1 MDTTIEILERSLQ
14 REKQARKQAEEILE
28 SKALELYEAN
38 SKLIHLNQD
47 LAQQIRKEVLKYQE
61 SEQKYQE
68 LIESAQDI
76 IYKVNIEGVFTYI
89 NPVVQQRL
97 GYTESDVLG
106 RHYNDFIHPDFHE
119 KVSEFY
125 KKMIQD
131 KIVSTYIELPII
143 NHAGEILWIGQTV
156 KMIDIAENEYELI
169 AVARDI
175 HDRKIAEDNLRTTQ
189 KRLSTLI
196 TNLQK
201 GVLAEDENGNIILV
215 NQLYCDM
222 FYIFNRPESL
232 IGTPTVNYINS
243 SKNLFEQPES
253 YELITKQI
261 LEKKEIF
268 VKEKLKMKD
277 GKILQ
282 RDFIP
287 IFVEGKYRG
296 HLWEYTDITA
306 QFNAQELIRKSE
318 EKYRG
323 IMTNMALGL
332 LEVDIN
338 EIIIR
343 ANDRF
348 CKMLGYEEYEI
359 IGKSAIDLFMVKE
372 GEDTF
377 YKHLIERQKGNASS
391 YEIPLYRKDGG
402 IAWVIISGT
411 PIFDDNG
418 QLIGSMGIHYDI
430 TERKKL
436 EEELE
441 KAKKLAEDA
450 SQAEKQFLANM
461 SHEIRTPLNAIIGMT
476 HLLFDTRPTKQQ
488 YEYLDILK
496 NSADFLLGLISDL
509 LDMAKIDSGKI
520 ETDSKPFDLLGLLKS
535 TQRLFQIKIG
545 DRPIELNLMVDAR
558 IEGLYL
564 GDPLLLNQILLNLIG
579 NAEKFTEN
587 GSINIEVRQISLHDN
602 TAVLE
607 FKIQDTGCG
616 IEEEKLD
623 VIFQKFIQ
631 INSEGHKHKG
641 TGLGLTITKQ
651 LVETCGGKIDVKS
664 QVGKGSIFTF
674 TLPLGISTE
683 ITLNHIN
690 EIQNAPKNIEGCHVL
705 VAEDN
710 LMNQKYISNLL
721 NKWNLPFTIAHDG
734 KKAVELA
741 NTKTFDIIL
750 MDIQM
755 PHMDGY
761 EATINIRNTQNLNKY
776 TPIIAL
782 TASAMLDQKSKA
794 IQAGMNDFISKP
806 FTPQVLLTTIQTFVK
821 TKVKD
826 MALNTEKVSD
836 INTNHLQEL
845 YGGDTEY
852 IREMIQSFIE
862 DVVPDF
868 EEIDTLFKDKKQELL
883 AKALHK
889 IKPTLGMVGLS
900 NLETQIKQIEQD
912 IRELQPIEPIIES
925 WHNFRIYLAEG
936 IENLKKLLTNL

>member
-1 MDTTIEILERSLQ
+1 MNNTIEILERSLN
-14 REKQARKQAEEILE
+14 RERQARKQAEQILE

-38 SKLIHLNQD
+38 TKLVNLNQD
-47 LAQQIRKEVLKYQE
+47 LAVQIRKEILKYQE

-68 LIESAQDI
+68 LIESVQDI
-76 IYKVNIEGVFTYI
+76 IYKINIEGIFTYI
-89 NPVVQQRL
+89 NPVVEVRL
-97 GYTESDVLG
+97 GYSEKEVIG
-106 RHYNDFIHPDFHE
+106 KHYNEFIHPDFHE
-119 KVSEFY
+119 KISEFY
-125 KKMIQD
+125 RTMIQE

-143 NHAGEILWIGQTV
+143 NKFGDILWIGQTV
-156 KMIDIAENEYELI
+156 KMIDIGESECELI

-175 HDRKIAEDNLRTTQ
+175 HDRKIAEDNLRATQ
-189 KRLSTLI
+189 ERLSTLI

-201 GVLAEDENGNIILV
+201 GVLAEDENGQIILV

-222 FYIFNRPESL
+222 FYIDELPENL
-232 IGTPTVNYINS
+232 IGTHISNDIGAT
-243 SKNLFEQPES
+243 KHLFEKPDTF
-253 YELITKQI
+253 ELNTRKI
-261 LEKKEIF
+261 LQNKKVF
-268 VKEKLKMKD
+268 VKEKLKMND

-282 RDFIP
+282 RDYIP

-332 LEVDIN
+332 LEVNNDQ
-338 EIIIR
+338 IIIR

-348 CKMLGYEEYEI
+348 CKMLGYDENEI
-359 IGKSAIDLFMVKE
+359 KGKNAIDLFMLKE

-377 YKHLIERQKGNASS
+377 YTHLIERQKGNASS
-391 YEIPLYRKDGG
+391 YEIPLARKDGS
-402 IAWVIISGT
+402 IAWVIISGA

-441 KAKKLAEDA
+441 KAKKLAEEA

-476 HLLFDTRPTKQQ
+476 HLLFDTRPNKQQ

-579 NAEKFTEN
+579 NAEKFTES
-587 GSINIEVRQISLHDN
+587 GSINIEVRQLSQQENNAMI
-602 TAVLE
+602 E

-623 VIFQKFIQ
+623 VIFQKFKQ

-651 LVETCGGKIDVKS
+651 LVETCGGKISVSS
-664 QVGKGSIFTF
+664 QLGKGSIFTF
-674 TLPLGISTE
+674 TLPLGVSPE
-683 ITLNHIN
+683 SLPNPNH
-690 EIQNAPKNIEGCHVL
+690 EIQHAPKNIEGCRIL
-705 VAEDN
+705 IAEDN
-710 LMNQKYISNLL
+710 LMNQKYIGNLL
-721 NKWNLPFTIAHDG
+721 NKWNLSFTIAPDG

-741 NTKTFDIIL
+741 NSSLYDIIL

-761 EATINIRNTQNLNKY
+761 EATINIRNTQNPNKNV
-776 TPIIAL
+776 PIIAL

-794 IQAGMNDFISKP
+794 IQVGMNDFISKP
-806 FTPQVLLTTIQTFVK
+806 FTPQVLLSTIQTFVK

-826 MALNTEKVSD
+826 ATFMTANMSE
-836 INTNHLQEL
+836 INTNHLHEL
-845 YGGDTEY
+845 YGGDETY
-852 IREMIQSFIE
+852 IREMIQSFMDDI
-862 DVVPDF
+862 VPDF
-868 EEIDTLFKDKKQELL
+868 IEIDQLFLNQNQDTL

-889 IKPTLGMVGLS
+889 VKPTLGMVGLS
-900 NLETQIKQIEQD
+900 NLEAQLKSIEQEIQTSD
-912 IRELQPIEPIIES
+912 IKSVAKTWQV
-925 WHNFRIYLAEG
+925 FRTHLTVG
-936 IENLKKLLTNL
+936 VENLKKYADSL